1 MKKQNYELK
10 SDKIR
15 AAFKKLKSKQ
25 PERLKQR
32 LNLSWSNWGFGME
45 SLSDSASR
53 LQKAGVRFIELHGN
67 HYGPDLGYDAKVTL
81 KILGAHGIKVAGVC
95 GMFSADNDLSSN
107 RGIHRQA
114 ALDYL
119 RREIEFTAAVKGGY
133 LLVVP
138 GAVGRPQPY
147 DNTEFDRS
155 VEALRIAGDC
165 LVKYGIKA
173 AVEPIRSAEVS
184 IVHTISDAI
193 KYIQAIDHPGIQHI
207 NGDVYHMQSEEQH
220 IGEALLEAGDRLVNL
235 HMADSNRCA
244 LGLGSLDLDTIIMS
258 LYLIGFNV
266 PDRFVTPE
274 PLGPGGD
281 PYPAMNG
288 KPDKKA
294 LDKLVQ
300 QTVSYF
306 RQREE
311 AVLGSE
317 SSIVTQQKETIL

>member
-1 MKKQNYELK
+1 MMKQNYEIK
-10 SDKIR
+10 NEKIR
-15 AAFKKLKSKQ
+15 AAFQELKSKQ
-25 PERLKQR
+25 PERLKQH
-32 LNLSWSNWGFGME
+32 LNLSWSNWGFGLE
-45 SLSDSASR
+45 PLSDSAAR

-67 HYGPDLGYDAKVTL
+67 HYGPELGYDADMTL
-81 KILGAHGIKVAGVC
+81 KILGDHGLKASGVC

-119 RREIEFTAAVKGGY
+119 RREIAFTAAVKGAY

-138 GAVGRPQPY
+138 GAVGRPRPY
-147 DNTEFDRS
+147 DDTEFDRS
-155 VEALRIAGDC
+155 AETLRIAGDC
-165 LVKYGIKA
+165 FVKYGIKA

-184 IVHTISDAI
+184 LVHTIAEAE
-193 KYIQAIDHPGIQHI
+193 KYIQAVNHPGVAHI

-244 LGLGSLDLDTIIMS
+244 LGQGSLDLDTIIMA
-258 LYLIGFNV
+258 LYLIGFNA
-266 PDRFVTPE
+266 PGRFVTPE

-306 RQREE
+306 REREE
-311 AVLGSE
+311 TLLAND
-317 SSIVTQQKETIL
+317 

>member
-1 MKKQNYELK
+1 MMKQNYELK
-10 SDKIR
+10 NDKIC
-15 AAFKKLKSKQ
+15 AAFHELKAKH

-45 SLSDSASR
+45 PLSDSAAR

-67 HYGPDLGYDAKVTL
+67 HYGPDLGYDADTTL
-81 KILGAHGIKVAGVC
+81 KTLGAHGIQAAGVC
-95 GMFSADNDLSSN
+95 GMYSADNDLSSN

-119 RREIEFTAAVKGGY
+119 RREIAFTAAVKGAY

-147 DNTEFDRS
+147 DDTEFTRS
-155 VEALRIAGDC
+155 AETLKIAGDYF
-165 LVKYGIKA
+165 VKHGIKA

-184 IVHTISDAI
+184 LVHTIAEAE
-193 KYIQAIDHPGIQHI
+193 KYIQTVNHPGVAHI
-207 NGDVYHMQSEEQH
+207 NGDIYHMQSEEQH
-220 IGEALLEAGDRLVNL
+220 IGEALLEAGERLVNL

-244 LGLGSLDLDTIIMS
+244 LGQGSLDLDTIIMA
-258 LYLIGFNV
+258 LYLIGFNA
-266 PDRFVTPE
+266 PGRFVTPE

-288 KPDKKA
+288 KPDKLS
-294 LDKLVQ
+294 LDKMVQ

-306 RQREE
+306 REREE
-311 AVLGSE
+311 VLLANE
-317 SSIVTQQKETIL
+317 SGRT

>member
-1 MKKQNYELK
+1 MKQNYELK
-10 SDKIR
+10 NDKIR
-15 AAFKKLKSKQ
+15 EAFQILKRKQ

-45 SLSDSASR
+45 TLSDSAAR

-67 HYGPDLGYDAKVTL
+67 HYGSDLGYGANTTL
-81 KILGAHGIKVAGVC
+81 KILGDHGIKAAGVC

-119 RREIEFTAAVKGGY
+119 RREIAFTAAVKGAY

-147 DNTEFDRS
+147 DDTEFTRS
-155 VEALRIAGDC
+155 AETLKIAGDC
-165 LVKYGIKA
+165 FVKHGIKA

-184 IVHTISDAI
+184 LVHTIAEAE
-193 KYIQAIDHPGIQHI
+193 KYIQAVNHPGVAHI

-244 LGLGSLDLDTIIMS
+244 LGQGSLDLDTIIMA
-258 LYLIGFNV
+258 LYLIGFNA
-266 PDRFVTPE
+266 PGRFVTPE

-288 KPDKKA
+288 NPDKKA

-306 RQREE
+306 REREE
-311 AVLGSE
+311 TLLAND
-317 SSIVTQQKETIL
+317 IKRQK

>member
-67 HYGPDLGYDAKVTL
+67 HYGPDLGYNADTTL
-81 KILGAHGIKVAGVC
+81 KILGDHGIKAAGVC
-95 GMFSADNDLSSN
+95 GMFSTDNDLSSN

-114 ALDYL
+114 ALDYV

-165 LVKYGIKA
+165 FVKYGIKA

-184 IVHTISDAI
+184 IVHTISDAV

-258 LYLIGFNV
+258 LYLIGFNA
-266 PDRFVTPE
+266 PGRFITPE

>member
-1 MKKQNYELK
+1 MKQNYEIK
-10 SDKIR
+10 NEKIR
-15 AAFKKLKSKQ
+15 AAFQELKSKQ

-32 LNLSWSNWGFGME
+32 LNLSWSNWGFGLE
-45 SLSDSASR
+45 PLSDSAAR

-67 HYGPDLGYDAKVTL
+67 HNGPELGYDADMTL
-81 KILGAHGIKVAGVC
+81 KILGDHGLKASGVC

-119 RREIEFTAAVKGGY
+119 RREIAFTAAVKGAY

-138 GAVGRPQPY
+138 GAVGRPRPY
-147 DNTEFDRS
+147 DDTEFDRS
-155 VEALRIAGDC
+155 AETLRIAGDC
-165 LVKYGIKA
+165 FVKYGIKA

-184 IVHTISDAI
+184 LVHTIAEAE
-193 KYIQAIDHPGIQHI
+193 KYIQAVNHPGVAHI

-244 LGLGSLDLDTIIMS
+244 LGQGSLDLDTILMA
-258 LYLIGFNV
+258 LYLIGFNA
-266 PDRFVTPE
+266 PGRFVTPE

>member
-1 MKKQNYELK
+1 MKKQNYEIK
-10 SDKIR
+10 NEKIR
-15 AAFKKLKSKQ
+15 AAFQELKSKQ

-32 LNLSWSNWGFGME
+32 LNLSWSNWGFGLE
-45 SLSDSASR
+45 PLSDSAAR

-67 HYGPDLGYDAKVTL
+67 HYGPELGYDADMTL
-81 KILGAHGIKVAGVC
+81 KILGDHGLKASGVC

-119 RREIEFTAAVKGGY
+119 RREIAFTAAVKGAY

-138 GAVGRPQPY
+138 GAVGRPRPY
-147 DNTEFDRS
+147 DDTEFDRS
-155 VEALRIAGDC
+155 AETLRIAGDC
-165 LVKYGIKA
+165 FVKYGIKA

-184 IVHTISDAI
+184 LVHTIAEAE
-193 KYIQAIDHPGIQHI
+193 KYIQAVNHPGVAHI

-244 LGLGSLDLDTIIMS
+244 LGQGSLDLDTIIMA
-258 LYLIGFNV
+258 LYLIGFNTTG
-266 PDRFVTPE
+266 RFVTPE

-306 RQREE
+306 REREE
-311 AVLGSE
+311 TLLAND
-317 SSIVTQQKETIL
+317 